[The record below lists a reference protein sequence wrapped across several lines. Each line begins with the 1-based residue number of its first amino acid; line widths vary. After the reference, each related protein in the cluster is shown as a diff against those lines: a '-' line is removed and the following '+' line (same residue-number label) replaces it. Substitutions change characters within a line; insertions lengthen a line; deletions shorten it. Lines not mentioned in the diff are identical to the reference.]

1 MSLLFGATLGAR
13 SVDRREL
20 GRGLRQLGLYVAE
33 DDVSALF
40 RCLDAD
46 GNGAVDADELCVLL
60 DL

>member
-1 MSLLFGATLGAR
+1 
-13 SVDRREL
+13 VDRREL

-46 GNGAVDADELCVLL
+46 GNGAVDELCVLL